1 MIFAPTLG
9 IRDTHLVAEHIP
21 HHSRLLTCTKRVDH
35 RHTAKAIK
43 HLIHRLDLYEK
54 RETPGEQSPGV
65 IMPYFTNQAVT
76 ESR

>member
-21 HHSRLLTCTKRVDH
+21 DHSRLLARTERVDR

-43 HLIHRLDLYEK
+43 YLIMRQRSTIATSEHFLKQLPK
-54 RETPGEQSPGV
+54 
-65 IMPYFTNQAVT
+65 FTFLHAPQCT
-76 ESR
+76 QT

>member
-21 HHSRLLTCTKRVDH
+21 HHSRLLTCAERVDR

-43 HLIHRLDLYEK
+43 HLITRQRSTVAASEHFLKQLPK
-54 RETPGEQSPGV
+54 
-65 IMPYFTNQAVT
+65 FTFLHATQCT
-76 ESR
+76 QT